1 MNDLPVQWG
10 DILVIGVLALS
21 GVLAFARG
29 FTKEVLSIG
38 GWLAAGL
45 VTLYVLPLARP
56 FTRQYITEHLMA
68 DFVTGLV
75 VFVISLFVFSLLA
88 GAISQ
93 RVQDSAVGALDRSLG
108 FLFGV
113 ARGIVVLALAY
124 LVMLQ
129 FVAPDRHP
137 DWINQARALP
147 SLQWSANLL
156 HDLAPTEIAEGLR
169 RVEDVS
175 QAASEA
181 LEGQQAIQDLTKTL
195 QRQQQAPDDS
205 GGETGY
211 KKDQRQELNRVLPNV
226 QAN

>member
-1 MNDLPVQWG
+1 MNDLPIQPG
-10 DILVIGVLALS
+10 DILVIAVLGLS
-21 GVLAFARG
+21 GILAFARG

-45 VTLYVLPLARP
+45 VTLYLLPIARP

-75 VFVISLFVFSLLA
+75 IFVISLFVFSLIA

-113 ARGIVVLALAY
+113 ARGVVVLALAY
-124 LVMLQ
+124 LVALQ
-129 FVAPDRHP
+129 LIGSPERHP
-137 DWINQARALP
+137 DWVNEARALP

-156 HDLAPTEIAEGLR
+156 HDLAPREIAANLR
-169 RVEDVS
+169 RVEDI
-175 QAASEA
+175 SEA
-181 LEGQQAIQDLTKTL
+181 ATRALETQQTIQDLTKTL
-195 QRQQQAPDDS
+195 QQTDTT
-205 GGETGY
+205 GETGY
-211 KKDQRQELNRVLPNV
+211 KKEQRQELNRVLPNV